1 MSEHIYKATIT
12 WAGNEGKGTAG
23 YREYQ
28 RSHIINVEGKPEI
41 PASSDPLFRGD
52 KTRYNPE
59 ELLLASVS
67 SCHMLWYLHLCSVN
81 GVIVVEYI
89 DQATGVMIEAADGS
103 GYFKEVTLYPKV
115 IVSDESMIEK
125 ANELHHEANKMCFI
139 ANSVNFP
146 IHHIPTAELKGY

>member
-1 MSEHIYKATIT
+1 MSEHNYKATIT
-12 WAGNEGKGTAG
+12 WTGNEGRGTAD
-23 YREYQ
+23 YRGYQ
-28 RSHIINVEGKPEI
+28 RSHIITAYGKPEI
-41 PASSDPLFRGD
+41 PASSDPSFRGD

-59 ELLLASVS
+59 ELLLASIS

-115 IVSDESMIEK
+115 TVSDELMIKK
-125 ANELHHEANKMCFI
+125 ANALHHEANKMCFI

-146 IHHIPTAELKGY
+146 IHHVPTCDVQGN